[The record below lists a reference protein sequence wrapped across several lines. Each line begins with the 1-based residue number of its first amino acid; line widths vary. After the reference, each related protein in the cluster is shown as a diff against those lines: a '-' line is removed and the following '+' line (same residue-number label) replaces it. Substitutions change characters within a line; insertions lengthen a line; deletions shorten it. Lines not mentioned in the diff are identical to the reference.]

1 MEFGLNSV
9 YDFLLVQ
16 HRVRL
21 GKYKRDSDS
30 LQREG
35 ENLQAAWSPDAKL
48 IAILVSL
55 LVYWYMIGFMQWM
68 INFTLCLKYKS
79 AVEFIFMFLVL
90 YIHIFH
96 LQTSAFFL
104 HIFKVQ
110 LSDKRIHTGGK
121 QPSALCLATVSLL
134 LTEQVPFAVKD
145 LSV

>member
-30 LQREG
+30 SQREG

-48 IAILVSL
+48 IAILV
-55 LVYWYMIGFMQWM
+55 
-68 INFTLCLKYKS
+68 
-79 AVEFIFMFLVL
+79 
-90 YIHIFH
+90 
-96 LQTSAFFL
+96 
-104 HIFKVQ
+104 Q

-121 QPSALCLATVSLL
+121 QPSALCLATISLL